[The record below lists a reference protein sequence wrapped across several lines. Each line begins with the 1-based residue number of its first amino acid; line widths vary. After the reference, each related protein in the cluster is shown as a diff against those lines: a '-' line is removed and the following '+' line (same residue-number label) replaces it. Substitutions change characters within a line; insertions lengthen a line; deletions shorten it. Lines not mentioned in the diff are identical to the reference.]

1 MKLTNQ
7 DPKQWTAVVAEIG
20 TAQLIAAV
28 SGQRLDLTMTSDLGR
43 KSIGLTL
50 MGEDLARFKG
60 AIRDVLKTLE
70 KSR

>member
-1 MKLTNQ
+1 MRAHEK
-7 DPKQWTAVVAEIG
+7 PHMA
-20 TAQLIAAV
+20 
-28 SGQRLDLTMTSDLGR
+28 R
-43 KSIGLTL
+43 IGLTL